1 MRLEEI
7 YKQFFPAISV
17 EFFPPR
23 SEEGKRDLESRIP
36 EIKNLAPAFCSVT
49 YGAGGSGRDRTI
61 EWVRRTKHEF
71 GLETMCHLTCV
82 GQSRDE
88 IKKVLDELKS
98 LGIENIIAL
107 RGDPPQGVEN
117 WTPHP
122 DGFSYAAE
130 LVKFAAEE
138 NFSIAVAGFPEIHP
152 EAQSSD
158 SDIQYL
164 KEKVDAGAVAVIT
177 QLFFDNKD
185 YFAYVERAT
194 KAGIN
199 VPIVPGILPCRS
211 KEDLIRFA
219 NKYARTFN
227 GPARIP
233 EDLLDLLEAAGDDT
247 DAQALAGIEWAYR
260 QSEELLRS
268 GAPGIHYYCMN
279 KSNVIEIL
287 MTRLRNSG
295 LLPSHTNKL

>member
-23 SEEGKRDLESRIP
+23 TAEGRRDLDARIL

-49 YGAGGSGRDRTI
+49 YGAGGSGRDRTV

-71 GLETMCHLTCV
+71 GLETMSHLTCV
-82 GQSRDE
+82 GQSRAE

-98 LGIENIIAL
+98 IGIENIIAL
-107 RGDPPQGVEN
+107 RGDPPQGVDN
-117 WTPHP
+117 WAPHP
-122 DGFSYAAE
+122 DGFTHASE
-130 LVKFAAEE
+130 LVKLAAEE
-138 NFSIAVAGFPEIHP
+138 NFSIAVAGFPEVHP
-152 EAQSSD
+152 EAQSPE
-158 SDIQYL
+158 SDIKFL
-164 KEKVDAGAVAVIT
+164 KEKVDAGAVVIIT

-185 YFAYVERAT
+185 YFAYVERAN

-219 NKYARTFN
+219 TKYARTFN

-233 EDLLDLLEAAGDDT
+233 EEFLELLEAAGDDA
-247 DAQALAGIEWAYR
+247 DAQALVGVEWAYR
-260 QSEELLRS
+260 QSEDLLRG

-279 KSNVIEIL
+279 KSNVVETL

-295 LLPSHTNKL
+295 LLPPHSNNL